1 MKILLPICLL
11 LFSVLL
17 NNPRLLAQQPKV
29 DWNANLCDDS
39 SDIGLGYSI
48 VDTKNHG
55 LVVAGGITST
65 DSDVV
70 GFVGLIDV
78 WVLRL
83 DSLHNI
89 LWKKCYGG
97 TGGQIAYSIKNTK
110 DGGYIFA
117 GQTNS
122 NDSEVSGNH
131 GAQDYWVVKLDSIGN
146 IQWAKCYGGSSTD
159 IAYSIIQTNDG
170 NYLVAGNSNSDDGD
184 VKLHY
189 GGQFTQNI
197 WVVKL
202 DSLGNI
208 VWSTDIGDSTFGFS
222 ASSVM
227 QASDGNYVI
236 TGSAGDGG
244 YGALLV
250 KLDMAGNIIWKHGYG
265 GDGADGFNN
274 IVESK
279 DGNYVVAGSASSNDG
294 EVSGNHGGYDFW
306 LVKID
311 TAGNFI
317 WGQCYGGSN
326 DEYAYSLC
334 NTNDNGFALAGETLS
349 DDGQITN
356 AHGSYDYWIVKTD
369 SLGNFSWEL
378 DLGGTNADVAESIC
392 QDESSNLYI
401 TGYSESDNDDF
412 NINYDNDYNLWLTK
426 LSINTGIEPLQNG
439 DPLDIYPNPAS
450 NQLTINSNQSLI
462 LEIQIK
468 DVLGQT
474 IINKIFSNSF
484 QKQIIDVGALP
495 QGIYFYR
502 VTESDSQVIT
512 GKFVKE

>member
-1 MKILLPICLL
+1 MKFLLPICLL
-11 LFSVLL
+11 LFFVLL
-17 NNPRLLAQQPKV
+17 NNTPLLAQQPKV
-29 DWNANLCDDS
+29 IWNQNFGGSDD
-39 SDIGLGYSI
+39 DYIYSI
-48 VDTKNHG
+48 AFDNNNG
-55 LVVAGGITST
+55 FITT
-65 DSDVV
+65 M
-70 GFVGLIDV
+70 
-78 WVLRL
+78 
-83 DSLHNI
+83 N
-89 LWKKCYGG
+89 
-97 TGGQIAYSIKNTK
+97 
-110 DGGYIFA
+110 
-117 GQTNS
+117 TNS
-122 NDSEVSGNH
+122 NDSEVTCNHGDDDVFLMKFDSSHNLIWKQCYGGTLNDESYCIKYTRDGGYVFAGQTESDDGDVSGNH
-131 GAQDYWVVKLDSIGN
+131 GAQDYWVIKLDSFGN
-146 IQWAKCYGGSSTD
+146 IQWSKCYGGSSTD

-202 DSLGNI
+202 DSSGGI
-208 VWSTDIGDSTFGFS
+208 IWSTDIGDSTFGF
-222 ASSVM
+222 AAGSVM
-227 QASDGNYVI
+227 QTSNGDYMIA
-236 TGSAGDGG
+236 GSTANNG
-244 YGALLV
+244 YDALLV
-250 KLDMAGNIIWKHGYG
+250 KLDTAGNIIWKHGYG

-326 DEYAYSLC
+326 DEYPYSLC
-334 NTNDNGFALAGETLS
+334 NTS
-349 DDGQITN
+349 DDGFILTGQTYSSDGQVTN
-356 AHGSYDYWIVKTD
+356 HVEGPDYWIVKTD
-369 SLGNFSWEL
+369 SMGNLSWQL
-378 DLGGTNADVAESIC
+378 DLGGNDIDIAEAIV
-392 QDESSNLYI
+392 QKKDGDFIVGGFSN
-401 TGYSESDNDDF
+401 SDSVF
-412 NINYDNDYNLWLTK
+412 FSMNYGGPNSFDGWLTE

-439 DPLDIYPNPAS
+439 DPLDIYPNPTS

-462 LEIQIK
+462 LEIQIE
-468 DVLGQT
+468 DVLGQA
-474 IINKIFSNSF
+474 IVNNFFSTGF